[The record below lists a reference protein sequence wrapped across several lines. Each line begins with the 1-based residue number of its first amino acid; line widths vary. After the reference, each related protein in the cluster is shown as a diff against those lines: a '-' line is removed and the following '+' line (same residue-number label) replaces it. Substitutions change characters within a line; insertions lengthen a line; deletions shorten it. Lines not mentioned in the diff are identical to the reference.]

1 MLLHTT
7 KRCLGISRL
16 GIAQLLLILGF
27 LLPLVPTAMAE
38 SIKGKLV
45 DYLPFVRVPVDPGV
59 SIGSVETIHQDQQ
72 GYMWFGGLD
81 GLVRYDGYNWAAYR
95 HDPLDPHSISSNV
108 IWDIFEDSQG
118 IMWVATDVGLNHFDR
133 ATGRFSAH
141 RFYENNSQ
149 TIVSDYTRSIAEDAE
164 GNLWIATFGG
174 LARLDK
180 TRQHFTAYQFDERN
194 ENTISS
200 NALRRVYV
208 DRNGIIWIGN
218 DTAGLNRFDPRT
230 GLFVRYPY
238 NVSTNN
244 GTSGGA
250 VVSIFED
257 RDGYIWLG
265 LDGGGLNRFDP
276 RKNTFEHFVYDP
288 DDPRGIAHSI
298 VTDITQDDHG
308 TLWLGTEGG
317 LQELNPQTMEFRLY
331 VHSANEKNSLGSS
344 VIRSIYL
351 DKNKDLW
358 VGNFPTGINFLDTSN
373 RVFKTYRYNPDDTNS
388 LSQGSVLSIEEDPQG
403 NLWLG
408 TDGGGLNYFDR
419 TTGKYT
425 HYKHNPKDKS
435 SISADAVL
443 SVERDY
449 DGRIWAGTW
458 RGGVNHFDPKTAK
471 FRNYTISPTG
481 KEGFIRNDNIWSV
494 LNDRQNTLWFATIG
508 GGLNRFNRE
517 TETFR
522 FYRIQHPQAIPF
534 DVVWKVY
541 QDRKNRIWAG
551 TGDGLG
557 LYVPEHDHFTFYRN
571 DPNDPSS
578 LSFNVVLDM
587 AEDRD
592 GNLWIATR
600 GGGLNKFNERTN
612 NFSRIT
618 KEDGLASDVLHSI
631 AADAMGNLWIGSA
644 SGLTRFDPIN
654 KKFNI
659 YNERNGLQGNQFNI
673 GSALKLNSGEMVFG
687 GTSGFTIFNPA
698 ELEFNTYVPPVAI
711 VDFQIF
717 NKPVTLNT
725 EGSPLTKAITETREI
740 TLDYKQSVFSFSF
753 VAMSFRNLE
762 SNRFAYI
769 MEGFEKDWNYV
780 DVNRRNATYTNL
792 DAGTYVFRVKAANSQ
807 GVWNEKG
814 TSITLHILPPPWKTW
829 WAYTLYV
836 LVIFGIVVAYV
847 HAQHKKVQ
855 NEREINKRLQQLDKL
870 KDEFLANTSHELRTP
885 LNGIIGLAES
895 LIDGVGGTQSD
906 ISRGNLQMIVS
917 SGRRLERLVNEI
929 LDFSKLKE
937 HCLTL
942 YPKALDMHA
951 LTNVVFALSQPSIM
965 GKEIQLVNS
974 ISKQVPLVYAD
985 EDRVQQILHNLI
997 GNAIKFTK
1005 TGYITVSAHL
1015 MMEHLEICISD
1026 TGIGIP
1032 AQDLEH
1038 IFDSFHQVEG
1048 SAERQYGGTGLG
1060 LAVTKQLVEL
1070 HGGQIKV
1077 KSTLGRGSRFC
1088 FTMPLLAGGNN
1099 EQEIIEN
1106 LDDKPRVVA
1115 RATAEKISGENY
1127 EQAASAPI
1135 ATTKARAQDS
1145 DLKAVPILAKDNS
1158 QFTILVVD
1166 DEQVNRQVLINHLSL
1181 QHYKVVSAT
1190 NASEAISAV
1199 RNQNIDLVLL
1209 DVMMPGMSG
1218 YDVCKKLRLEYSSHE
1233 LPIIFLTA
1241 KTQVNDLVTGFSL
1254 GANDFLT
1261 KPVSRDELLA
1271 RVNTHLELLEITR
1284 DLENK
1289 VADRTAELEQ
1299 KHQQLEAAYE
1309 QLEAISLSDP
1319 LTGLSNRRYLQKLIP
1334 MDVAKVQR
1342 EYENK
1347 MRNVVPGKPSL
1358 DMAFFLL
1365 DVDFFKQ
1372 VNDRYGHTAGDQL
1385 LIQMSALLT
1394 KVCRESDCVVRW
1406 GGEEFLLVSRFSN
1419 RDEAPQMAERIR
1431 HLIEQHNFELSEGLV
1446 LQKTCSIGYACYPFL
1461 REQPMALSW
1470 EQVIDTADR
1479 ALYAAKKSGRNRS
1492 VGLMASESL
1501 SPDNLY
1507 VRISHDIKALID
1519 QQELKVIADDQDS
1532 LVWD

>member
-1 MLLHTT
+1 MQLYTK
-7 KRCLGISRL
+7 KRCLGMF
-16 GIAQLLLILGF
+16 QCFLIFGLTLF
-27 LLPLVPTAMAE
+27 TIPTAIAE
-38 SIKGKLV
+38 TNKKVI
-45 DYLPFVRVPVDPGV
+45 DHLPFVRLLVDQGI

-81 GLVRYDGYNWAAYR
+81 GLVRFDGYNWVAFR

-108 IWDIFEDSQG
+108 IWDIFEDHQG
-118 IMWVATDVGLNHFDR
+118 VMWVATDGGLNYFDR
-133 ATGRFSAH
+133 ELGRFTAFRH
-141 RFYENNSQ
+141 DEKNPQ
-149 TIVSDYTRSIAEDAE
+149 TIINDYTRSIAEDKE

-174 LARLDK
+174 LVRLDK
-180 TRQHFTAYQFDERN
+180 TRQHFTAYQLDEKN
-194 ENTISS
+194 ENSISS
-200 NALRRVYV
+200 NALRRVLI
-208 DRNGIIWIGN
+208 DRSGIVWIGH

-238 NVSTNN
+238 NVKTSN

-250 VVSIFED
+250 VVSIYED
-257 RDGYIWLG
+257 SDGYLWLG
-265 LDGGGLNRFDP
+265 LDGGGLNRFDS
-276 RKNTFEHFVYDP
+276 RQNTFEHFLYDP
-288 DDPRGIAHSI
+288 EQPRGLAHSI
-298 VTDITQDDHG
+298 VTEVAEDDNG
-308 TLWLGTEGG
+308 TLWLATEGG
-317 LQELNPQTMEFRLY
+317 LQEFDRKTREFRLY
-331 VHSANEKNSLGSS
+331 VHSPNEKNSLGSS
-344 VIRSIYL
+344 VIRSLYL
-351 DKNKDLW
+351 DNNNDLW
-358 VGNFPTGINFLDTSN
+358 VGNFPTGINFLDSSN
-373 RVFKTYRYNPDDTNS
+373 RVFQTYRYDPDNTNS
-388 LSQGSVLSIEEDPQG
+388 LSHGSVLAIEEDTQG

-408 TDGGGLNYFDR
+408 TDGGGLNHFDR
-419 TTGKYT
+419 ATGKYT
-425 HYKHNPKDKS
+425 HYRHKPKDPT
-435 SISADAVL
+435 SIGADAVL
-443 SVERDY
+443 SIERDY
-449 DGRIWAGTW
+449 DDSIWLGTW
-458 RGGVNHFDPKTAK
+458 RGGASHFNPQTGKSK
-471 FRNYTISPTG
+471 NYTTSPSLQ
-481 KEGFIRNDNIWSV
+481 EGFIRNENVWSV

-508 GGLNRFNRE
+508 GGLNRFSRD
-517 TETFR
+517 TETFK
-522 FYRIQHPQAIPF
+522 FYRIQHPSKLPF

-541 QDRKNRIWAG
+541 QDRKNRLWVG

-557 LYVPEHDHFTFYRN
+557 LYVPENDYFTFFRN
-571 DPNDPSS
+571 DPANPTS

-587 AEDRD
+587 AEDKE
-592 GNLWIATR
+592 GNLWVATR
-600 GGGLNKFNERTN
+600 GGGLNKFNDRTN
-612 NFSRIT
+612 DFTRIT
-618 KEDGLASDVLHSI
+618 KEDGLASDVLHSVV
-631 AADAMGNLWIGSA
+631 ADAMGNLWAGSA
-644 SGLTRFDPIN
+644 NGLTRFDPIV

-673 GSALKLNSGEMVFG
+673 GAGTRLSSGEMVFG
-687 GTSGFTIFNPA
+687 GTNGFTIFNPA
-698 ELEFNTYVPPVAI
+698 KLEFNNYIPPVAI

-717 NKPVTLNT
+717 NKPVAIGA
-725 EGSPLTKAITETREI
+725 EGSPLSKTISATKEI
-740 TLDYKQSVFSFSF
+740 TLDHKQSVFSFSF
-753 VAMSFRNLE
+753 VAMSYRNSE

-769 MEGFEKDWNYV
+769 MEGFETDWNYV
-780 DVNRRNATYTNL
+780 DVTRRNATYTNL
-792 DAGTYVFRVKAANSQ
+792 DAGTYVFRVKAANNQ
-807 GVWNEKG
+807 GIWNDEG

-829 WAYTLYV
+829 WAYTLYLLMFV
-836 LVIFGIVVAYV
+836 GILAAFI
-847 HAQHKKVQ
+847 HTQHKKVV
-855 NEREINKRLQQLDKL
+855 NERKINKRLQQLDKL

-895 LIDGVGGTQSD
+895 LIDGVGGAQSD
-906 ISRGNLQMIVS
+906 VSRGNLEMIVS
-917 SGRRLERLVNEI
+917 SGKRLERLVNEI

-937 HCLTL
+937 QCLTL

-951 LTNVVFALSQPSIM
+951 LANVVFALSQPSLM
-965 GKEIQLVNS
+965 GKEVQLVNS

-1015 MMEHLEICISD
+1015 MMEHLEVCISD

-1032 AQDLEH
+1032 STELEH

-1048 SAERQYGGTGLG
+1048 SSERQYGGAGLG

-1088 FTMPLLAGGNN
+1088 FTLPLLAGGN
-1099 EQEIIEN
+1099 EQASADE
-1106 LDDKPRVVA
+1106 LPTRSTGAHK
-1115 RATAEKISGENY
+1115 AEKISGENY
-1127 EQAASAPI
+1127 DNVTTAVTSVSAEKTRIVDTEIKIPRPVV
-1135 ATTKARAQDS
+1135 KE
-1145 DLKAVPILAKDNS
+1145 NS

-1166 DEQVNRQVLINHLSL
+1166 DEHVNRQVLINHLSL
-1181 QHYKVVSAT
+1181 QEYKVVSAS

-1284 DLENK
+1284 DLEKK

-1299 KHQQLEAAYE
+1299 KHHQLEAAYQ

-1347 MRNVVPGKPSL
+1347 LRNTAPDKPAL

-1372 VNDRYGHTAGDQL
+1372 VNDRFGHMAGDQL

-1406 GGEEFLLVSRFSN
+1406 GGEEFLIVSRFSN
-1419 RDEAPQMAERIR
+1419 RDEAPLMAERIR
-1431 HLIEQHNFELSEGLV
+1431 ILIADHTFELNEGLT

-1461 REQPMALSW
+1461 REQPLALSW

-1492 VGLMASESL
+1492 VGLVASDHL

-1507 VRISHDIKALID
+1507 PRISHDIKLLIN
-1519 QQELKVIADDQDS
+1519 QQELKVISDDQNS